1 MKLLEDVTFNK
12 RKMKE
17 LEDNLLYK
25 LSATKGT
32 TSLRG
37 RQALAPEEGAHLL
50 AGPLQ
55 CLGDH
60 RLEEIAHFPMHKQA
74 GWLPCGR

>member
-1 MKLLEDVTFNK
+1 MEDVTFNK

-32 TSLRG
+32 MLLISTWVMGPESGFLG
-37 RQALAPEEGAHLL
+37 TPFSAPSFVTI
-50 AGPLQ
+50 
-55 CLGDH
+55 DV
-60 RLEEIAHFPMHKQA
+60 RKQ
-74 GWLPCGR
+74 LS

>member
-32 TSLRG
+32 PSLRAH
-37 RQALAPEEGAHLL
+37 RALAPKEGAHLL
-50 AGPLQ
+50 AP
-55 CLGDH
+55 
-60 RLEEIAHFPMHKQA
+60 PSV
-74 GWLPCGR
+74 LP

>member
-1 MKLLEDVTFNK
+1 VKLLEDVTFNK

-32 TSLRG
+32 APLRG
-37 RQALAPEEGAHLL
+37 NQATAPMGGACFFFFFFFFLL
-50 AGPLQ
+50 AFQ
-55 CLGDH
+55 CRRDL
-60 RLEEIAHFPMHKQA
+60 
-74 GWLPCGR
+74 

>member
-32 TSLRG
+32 MSLRG
-37 RQALAPEEGAHLL
+37 CQALAPEEGAHLL
-50 AGPLQ
+50 AGPLHATVTT
-55 CLGDH
+55 D
-60 RLEEIAHFPMHKQA
+60 
-74 GWLPCGR
+74 GRK